1 MTPLLFVFDLDR
13 IWGQPLLMLSAQKGW
28 ARYRAMPWTTLHQAF
43 HMLDTSWIT
52 TLVNSPT
59 WSTLT
64 DPYLRLSF
72 AESQFYD
79 LFIFLVFVPIVIY
92 MLWRVRSAYS
102 LYALVVF
109 ALPLFTPSLV
119 HPLMSV
125 PRFVIVLFP
134 LFIALAILARR
145 RWIFWP
151 LMAIFI
157 IQFVAL
163 LIQFSTWFWVA

>member
-1 MTPLLFVFDLDR
+1 
-13 IWGQPLLMLSAQKGW
+13 
-28 ARYRAMPWTTLHQAF
+28 
-43 HMLDTSWIT
+43 MLDTSWIT
-52 TLVNSPT
+52 TLINSPS

-64 DPYLRLSF
+64 DPYVRLAF

-79 LFIFLVFVPIVIY
+79 LLIFLIFVPIVIY
-92 MLWRVRSAYS
+92 TLWRVRGAYS
-102 LYALVVF
+102 LYAQVVF

-134 LFIALAILARR
+134 LFIALAILAKR

-151 LMAIFI
+151 LMAIFV
-157 IQFVAL
+157 IQFIAL